1 MSRSFRFLFISLA
14 ISLLFTSLTPASA
27 NQTRYIDIV
36 SVTWPGAKAPTVNI
50 AAIESAITNEVNPRW
65 REFTTLVGD
74 TKNRAINFLHGRSLD
89 RAISITRA
97 MSCEGSGA
105 GNFMSTIQIETYKQ
119 LGITD
124 WASRYLI
131 ILVPDNGCIWM
142 GRALIGSNDYP
153 GGVMTLHDSASAFVI
168 THELGHSLGLGHS
181 NFLRCDS
188 GAKDGAWGSDCKA
201 VEYGGSVDVMGN
213 VDVTTP
219 LSTYH
224 QWRMGLLD
232 REEIKQS
239 WLSES
244 IDLNAS
250 DVVGSTRAIFLRD
263 GKSTYWVEYRRA
275 NSKATFKPGLVIY
288 RTDPPPAS
296 AIVSPNPEDQLAG
309 EFSTAVGSDIWMLN
323 WDNYTYQR
331 SRAQGSMSLPQGS
344 TATVFS
350 GNISLTASATSSEN
364 VVRVSITRRAD
375 TNPPPTPLLSS
386 NATWLY
392 PGVEILQSGYDD
404 GESAIAGFEV
414 RVDGKEISLPVSSV
428 EKWVPTY
435 LNPFTPPKT
444 LQVRDLPEGN
454 YSLSVRAIDLWGNKS
469 PWSQSVTATID
480 RSDPVVTSD
489 IKILGVRDG
498 SFNLSWSGISD
509 AGSGLCLTQLSNED
523 GWVSYASA
531 DRSAPRFTIPS
542 SGSISAQLQVFDCLG
557 NGKSGNVKIASNF
570 LSASAAK
577 KSGKWSNASEFG
589 AGAMKCTGKCAAIF
603 TTSGNIGVLS
613 GNGSAS
619 VVISNKPVASIANS
633 SSNQL
638 RIGAAVE
645 LGKARKVVR
654 IAGSNFTLVG
664 LSKLD
669 VELSSLVKVDRKAPL
684 VDESLND
691 PTQRALSSFGFNQG
705 DFTNDWS
712 VLPMARG
719 TTLLDPSLDLC
730 GSNYLSESTRQ
741 ARRQIS
747 VTKANSPY
755 LFLSSESVKYQNA
768 SAASAALAELK
779 KNLALCISNKGGS
792 DNGVFT
798 DYTFENLPTSN
809 ARLVD
814 ENSRVLVRATI
825 GKGQAARNLL
835 AFYQFNGAYFT
846 GLYLV
851 TAADKALKD
860 SEVLRWFDVAS
871 VLADRLKS
879 QALL

>member
-1 MSRSFRFLFISLA
+1 
-14 ISLLFTSLTPASA
+14 
-27 NQTRYIDIV
+27 QTRYIDVV
-36 SVTWPGAKAPTVNI
+36 SVTWQGAKAPTVSI
-50 AAIESAITNEVNPRW
+50 GAIESAITNEVNPRW
-65 REFTTLVGD
+65 RDFTTLVGD
-74 TKNRAINFLHGRSLD
+74 SKSRTINFVHGRSLN
-89 RAISITRA
+89 RSIAITRP
-97 MSCEGSGA
+97 MSCD
-105 GNFMSTIQIETYKQ
+105 GNSAASFMRTIQSETYKQ
-119 LGITD
+119 LDISD

-131 ILVPDNGCIWM
+131 ILVPDSGCIWM
-142 GRALIGSNDYP
+142 GRALIGSNEYP
-153 GGVMTLHDSASAFVI
+153 GGVMTLQDSASAFVI
-168 THELGHSLGLGHS
+168 AHELGHTLGLGHS
-181 NFLRCDS
+181 NFLRCES
-188 GAKDGAWGSDCKA
+188 GAKDGPWGSDCKA
-201 VEYGGSVDVMGN
+201 VEYGGTIDAMGN
-213 VDVTTP
+213 VDVSTP

-232 REEIKQS
+232 KEEIKQS

-244 IDLNAS
+244 IDLTAS
-250 DVVGSTRAIFLRD
+250 DVVGATRAIFLRD

-275 NSKATFKPGLVIY
+275 NAKATYKPGLVIY

-296 AIVSPNPEDQLAG
+296 AIVSPNPEDSVLG
-309 EFSTAVGSDIWMLN
+309 EVSSAVGADVWMLN
-323 WDNYTYQR
+323 WDSYTYQR
-331 SRAQGSMSLPQGS
+331 SRASGSMTLPQGN
-344 TATVFS
+344 TATVSS
-350 GNISLTASATSSEN
+350 GNISISASATTSEN
-364 VVRVSITRRAD
+364 AVTVKITRKPD
-375 TNPPPTPLLSS
+375 TTAPATPLLSS
-386 NATWLY
+386 NSTWNY
-392 PGVEILQSGYDD
+392 PGASILTGGYDD
-404 GESAIAGFEV
+404 GESAIGGFEV
-414 RVDGKEISLPVSSV
+414 RVDGKEITLPVRDV
-428 EKWVPTY
+428 EKWTPTY
-435 LNPFTPPKT
+435 LNPFSPPKT
-444 LQVRDLPEGN
+444 LQVRDLPEGS

-469 PWSQSVTATID
+469 PWSESVAATID

-557 NGKSGNVKIASNF
+557 NGKSGNVKITSNF
-570 LSASAAK
+570 LSAAAAK
-577 KSGKWSNASEFG
+577 KSGKWSSASEFG
-589 AGAMKCTGKCAAIF
+589 AGAMRCTGKCAAIF

-669 VELSSLVKVDRKAPL
+669 VDLSSLVKVDRKAPL

-705 DFTNDWS
+705 DFANDWS

-747 VTKANSPY
+747 VTRANSPY
-755 LFLSSESVKYQNA
+755 LFLSSESVRYQNA
-768 SAASAALAELK
+768 GAASAALAELK
-779 KNLALCISNKGGS
+779 KNLALCKSNKGGS

-798 DYTFENLPTSN
+798 DYTFENLPISN